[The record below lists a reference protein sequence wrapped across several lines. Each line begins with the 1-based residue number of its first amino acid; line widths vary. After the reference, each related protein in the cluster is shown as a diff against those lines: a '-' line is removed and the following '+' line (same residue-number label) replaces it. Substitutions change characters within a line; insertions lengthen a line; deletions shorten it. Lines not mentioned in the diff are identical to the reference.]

1 MTNVEIACGARVN
14 RSFGARKAQ
23 VARKSRITG
32 KRSSGLP
39 DNLDP
44 WPLHSHFP
52 PPILTMR
59 LSRPLLFVG
68 QFPTYSATSR
78 NFSFVRSGVMY
89 LAVKRT
95 KSKRDPS
102 TYLNRKESIFM
113 DIAMKLQQILLHL
126 YYTPGFSFRISSFKL
141 FAILNF
147 TAVFVARLLTIIS
160 YFNIESGTYVLR

>member
-1 MTNVEIACGARVN
+1 MRRPRKSKFWCKKGTSGAEIAYHGQTLFWFTRQP
-14 RSFGARKAQ
+14 RS
-23 VARKSRITG
+23 VAAPFSF
-32 KRSSGLP
+32 S
-39 DNLDP
+39 
-44 WPLHSHFP
+44 

>member
-1 MTNVEIACGARVN
+1 MQERHKWRGNRVSRAN
-14 RSFGARKAQ
+14 ALLVYPTTSIRGRSILIF
-23 VARKSRITG
+23 
-32 KRSSGLP
+32 
-39 DNLDP
+39 
-44 WPLHSHFP
+44 

>member
-1 MTNVEIACGARVN
+1 MQERHKWRGNRVSRTNALLVYPTTSIRG
-14 RSFGARKAQ
+14 RSILIF
-23 VARKSRITG
+23 
-32 KRSSGLP
+32 
-39 DNLDP
+39 
-44 WPLHSHFP
+44 

-68 QFPTYSATSR
+68 QFPTYPATSR

-147 TAVFVARLLTIIS
+147 TVFILRCS
-160 YFNIESGTYVLR
+160 YHDY

>member
-1 MTNVEIACGARVN
+1 MQERHKWRGNRVSRTNALLVYPTTSIRG
-14 RSFGARKAQ
+14 RSILIF
-23 VARKSRITG
+23 
-32 KRSSGLP
+32 
-39 DNLDP
+39 
-44 WPLHSHFP
+44 

-68 QFPTYSATSR
+68 QFPTYPATSR

-102 TYLNRKESIFM
+102 AYLNRKESIFM

-147 TAVFVARLLTIIS
+147 TAVFVSRLLAIIS

>member
-1 MTNVEIACGARVN
+1 MQERHKWRGNRVSRTNALLVYPTTSIRG
-14 RSFGARKAQ
+14 RSILIF
-23 VARKSRITG
+23 
-32 KRSSGLP
+32 
-39 DNLDP
+39 
-44 WPLHSHFP
+44 

-68 QFPTYSATSR
+68 QFPTYPATSR

-147 TAVFVARLLTIIS
+147 TAVFVSRLLAIIS
-160 YFNIESGTYVLR
+160 YFNIGSGTYVLR